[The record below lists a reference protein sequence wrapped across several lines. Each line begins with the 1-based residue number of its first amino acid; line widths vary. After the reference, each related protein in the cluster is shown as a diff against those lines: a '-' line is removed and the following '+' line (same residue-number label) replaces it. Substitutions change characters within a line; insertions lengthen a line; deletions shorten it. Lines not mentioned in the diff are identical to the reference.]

1 MKNKAYIL
9 KLIIL
14 HSILIFPKLSFCQTS
29 ISGIILSHDE
39 KPIENV
45 TISLKNTTIYSE
57 SDSNGLFT
65 IIIPPNVVESELYL
79 SRVGYNDT
87 TINYN
92 YLISD
97 KVIFLNSSGILNEV
111 VVKRKK
117 SFLLKNQLKQIE
129 TSLIGT
135 NYYSKFCEIQNLDS
149 FIILTN
155 KDHSFNYYSNEFIS
169 VINRALGYK
178 IKVRLGM
185 CSVNGISRSYNI
197 KSIQYI
203 PLVPSSEKEKIFYEK
218 NREKIFS
225 TTSKG
230 FFTALAMKTYDK
242 DFIIYKK
249 VTEEPLT
256 YPMFLG
262 EEIKNKNLILVSPDS
277 IIIKKLREE
286 KYHFS
291 FDKPLFVFMKNE
303 NSDNNFFYDI
313 KLKFFICDFLQDSM
327 TFDKYG
333 NNLSPFQFIKPDN
346 TQGYFERLLPK
357 DYLPSY
363 LK

>member
-1 MKNKAYIL
+1 MKKKSGTY
-9 KLIIL
+9 KHIIL
-14 HSILIFPKLSFCQTS
+14 FFILISPKLSFSQTT

-45 TISLKNTTIYSE
+45 IISLKNTTIYSE

-92 YLISD
+92 YLISN
-97 KVIFLNSSGILNEV
+97 KVIFLISSGVLNEV
-111 VVKRKK
+111 VVKKKK

-155 KDHSFNYYSNEFIS
+155 KDHSFNYYSNEFITI
-169 VINRALGYK
+169 INRALGYK
-178 IKVRLGM
+178 IKAKIGL
-185 CSVNGISRSYNI
+185 CTNKSFNI
-197 KSIQYI
+197 KIVQFI
-203 PLVPSSEKEKIFYEK
+203 PLIPTSEKEKIFFKK
-218 NREKIFS
+218 NREKIFFTS
-225 TTSKG
+225 SKG
-230 FFTALAMKTYDK
+230 FFSALAMKTYEK

-256 YPMFLG
+256 YPVFLG

-277 IIIKKLREE
+277 ILITKLQEE
-286 KYHFS
+286 RYHFS
-291 FDKPLFVFMKNE
+291 FDKPLFVFSKKE
-303 NSDNNFFYDI
+303 SSDNNFFYDI
-313 KLKFFICDFLQDSM
+313 KLKFFICDFLRDSM

-333 NNLSPFQFIKPDN
+333 NNFLPFSFIVPDN
-346 TQGYFERLLPK
+346 TRGYFERLIPN
-357 DYLPSY
+357 DYLPSN

>member
-1 MKNKAYIL
+1 MKKKIKKL
-9 KLIIL
+9 KLIIAYL
-14 HSILIFPKLSFCQTS
+14 LMISAKLSFSQTI

-45 TISLKNTTIYSE
+45 TILLKNTTIYSE
-57 SDSNGLFT
+57 SDFNGLFT
-65 IIIPPNVVESELYL
+65 ITIPPNVVESDLYL

-97 KVIFLNSSGILNEV
+97 KIIFLNSSGILNEV
-111 VVKRKK
+111 VVKKKK

-155 KDHSFNYYSNEFIS
+155 KDHSFNYYSNEFIT
-169 VINRALGYK
+169 VVNRALGYK
-178 IKVRLGM
+178 IKARLGM
-185 CSVNGISRSYNI
+185 CSINGISKSYNI
-197 KSIQYI
+197 KSVQYL

-230 FFTALAMKTYDK
+230 FFTALAIKTYEK

-277 IIIKKLREE
+277 IIITKFQEE
-286 KYHFS
+286 RYHFS
-291 FDKPLFVFMKNE
+291 FDKPLFVFLKKE
-303 NSDNNFFYDI
+303 SSDNNFFYDI
-313 KLKFFICDFLQDSM
+313 KLKFFICDLLRDSM

-333 NNLSPFQFIKPDN
+333 NTFLPFSFIVPDN
-346 TQGYFERLLPK
+346 TRGYFERLIPK